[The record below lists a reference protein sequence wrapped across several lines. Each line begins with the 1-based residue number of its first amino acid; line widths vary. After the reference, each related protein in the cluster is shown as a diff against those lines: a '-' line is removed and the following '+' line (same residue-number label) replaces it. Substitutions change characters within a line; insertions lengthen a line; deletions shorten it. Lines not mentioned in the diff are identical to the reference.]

1 MPFSGEWLSTIPGG
15 PAAPAGNPV
24 TLDEAFRVCA
34 EITASHYENFPVASL
49 FLPEERRP
57 YIQAIYAFSR
67 IADDFADEPGLLPA
81 DRIARLRDWE
91 LMLEECYQGRAEH
104 PVFMALGETVRKNG
118 IPIGL
123 LKDLLAAFTRD
134 VKQNRYETYE
144 DLLGYCRCSANPVG
158 RLVLTVFGH
167 RDESLF
173 LLSDRI
179 CTALQLTNFWQDIF
193 VDLEKDRL
201 YLPLE
206 DMRRFGYT
214 PAMWLSRA
222 TGPELREL
230 MRFEVERTKGLFYE
244 GADLPELVEK
254 DLQIELRLVW
264 LGGMRILERISRSGV
279 SPERRPTIGGG
290 GKLMILLRALTIR
303 RLGRYRR
310 KKKPWD
316 LT

>member
-1 MPFSGEWLSTIPGG
+1 MTP
-15 PAAPAGNPV
+15 
-24 TLDEAFRVCA
+24 DEAFRICG
-34 EITASHYENFPVASL
+34 EIAAKHYENFPVASL

-67 IADDFADEPGLLPA
+67 MADDFADEPGMVGA
-81 DRIARLRDWE
+81 ERIARLRDWE

-104 PVFMALGETVRKNG
+104 PVFVALGETVRKNR

-134 VKQNRYETYE
+134 VRQNRYETYDE
-144 DLLGYCRCSANPVG
+144 LLDYCRCSANPIG
-158 RLVLTVFGH
+158 RLVLMVFGH
-167 RDESLF
+167 ADERLF
-173 LLSDRI
+173 ALSDRI

-206 DMRRFGYT
+206 EMRRFGYT
-214 PAMWLSRA
+214 PGMWKNGE
-222 TGPELREL
+222 TGPPFREL
-230 MRFEVERTKGLFYE
+230 MAFQVERTKALFYD
-244 GADLPELVEK
+244 GAELPELVEK
-254 DLQIELRLVW
+254 DLQVELKLVW
-264 LGGMRILERISRSGV
+264 LGGMSILDRISKRGV
-279 SPERRPTIGGG
+279 TPARRPSIGGP
-290 GKLMILLRALTIR
+290 GKLIILLRALTIR
-303 RLGRYRR
+303 RLGSYRR